1 MIVDASVVV
10 KWFSVEDLH
19 EEARELLTRP
29 HPLFAPDILVAE
41 FANALWLKV
50 RRGEIATTQAQRAI
64 AAISGRGEPQL
75 RPSAPLAGA
84 AFALAQELAHSVYDC
99 VYLALAEDL
108 DLPLITADRRF
119 AAAAQ
124 GYQRV
129 RLLGRGR

>member
-10 KWFSVEDLH
+10 TWCSVEDLH
-19 EEARELLTRP
+19 QEARELLTRP
-29 HPLFAPDILVAE
+29 HPLSAPGILVSE

-64 AAISGRGEPQL
+64 AAVSGPGEPQR

-84 AFALAQELAHSVYDC
+84 AFALAQELAHPVYDC

-124 GYQRV
+124 G
-129 RLLGRGR
+129 